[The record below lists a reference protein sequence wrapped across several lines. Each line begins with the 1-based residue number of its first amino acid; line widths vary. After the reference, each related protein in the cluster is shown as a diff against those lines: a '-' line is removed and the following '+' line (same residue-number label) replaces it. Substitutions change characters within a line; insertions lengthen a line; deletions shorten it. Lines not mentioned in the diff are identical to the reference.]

1 MCNTNSSNIIGCILK
16 IPYRLLV
23 QRKELAYLLPLD
35 DNKILLS
42 TYWRFINTVKE
53 FIQSGGFSDVFLH
66 FFGSTTLF

>member
-42 TYWRFINTVKE
+42 SYWRFIILSKHLSKVG
-53 FIQSGGFSDVFLH
+53 I
-66 FFGSTTLF
+66 